1 MRHEPSVS
9 AQNPDLHLIFSL
21 QFLLLLSQSIDKYY
35 SKPTSELPACMCAK
49 EASTCPLLHRR
60 GAIDLADFRQSIA
73 GLLFLLF
80 HIFFSSHVYLLSFTP
95 LLLLSQQQSNVIDWS
110 RATQHVEER
119 CMYHAAVF
127 GADGEFAA
135 VIGFQNSLQI
145 KNFPLFFSLEE
156 KKILFLLL
164 CVTIFAKEKFQIKVF
179 RSSKKI
185 FKAFNQRQRFYYRR
199 ARDLSYL

>member
-80 HIFFSSHVYLLSFTP
+80 HIFFFFSHVYLLSFTP
-95 LLLLSQQQSNVIDWS
+95 PLAPLPIAIKCYRLEQGN
-110 RATQHVEER
+110 ATCRGE
-119 CMYHAAVF
+119 MYVPCC
-127 GADGEFAA
+127 
-135 VIGFQNSLQI
+135 GFW
-145 KNFPLFFSLEE
+145 
-156 KKILFLLL
+156 
-164 CVTIFAKEKFQIKVF
+164 
-179 RSSKKI
+179 R
-185 FKAFNQRQRFYYRR
+185 
-199 ARDLSYL
+199 